1 MKDAHLLT
9 DIRLEA
15 RHRELRPLYGIAGQR
30 RRLPKPRSEGS
41 GSRFYDDMATSAG
54 EVNLAQAVNLR
65 LLTPR
70 GELTPLGHPDYG
82 SRLHELIGREN
93 TETTRNL
100 AKLYILESLA
110 KEPRIDEVV
119 AIAVE
124 PHAVM
129 RDRID
134 VRLALRPAA
143 GSGSGTLTVG
153 PITLRLEP

>member
-9 DIRLEA
+9 DIRIEA
-15 RHRELRPLYGIAGQR
+15 RHRELRPFYGVAGRR
-30 RRLPKPRSEGS
+30 RRLPKPGREGS
-41 GSRFYDDMATSAG
+41 GSRFYDDMATSGG
-54 EVNLAQAVNLR
+54 EGNLAQAVILR
-65 LLTPR
+65 LLSPR
-70 GELTPLGHPDYG
+70 GELAELGHPDYG

-100 AKLYILESLA
+100 AKLYILESLG

-119 AIAVE
+119 EIAVE
-124 PHAVM
+124 PHAVL

-134 VRLALRPAA
+134 VELQLRPAR
-143 GSGSGTLTVG
+143 SSGTGTVTVG